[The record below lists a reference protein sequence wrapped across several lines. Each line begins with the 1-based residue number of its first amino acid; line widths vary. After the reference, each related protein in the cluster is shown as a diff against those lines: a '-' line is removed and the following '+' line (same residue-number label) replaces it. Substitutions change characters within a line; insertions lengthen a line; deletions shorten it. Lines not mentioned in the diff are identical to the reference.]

1 MTTKTDIE
9 GPRPEAAAI
18 LSRVAR
24 RVRDRRASLQWTAK
38 ELASR
43 SGISPRFVSDLEAG
57 RGNISIGRLASV
69 ALALGVDVGR
79 LVEEEPRPEVPDGP
93 RIVALL
99 GLRGAG
105 KTTLGQ
111 RLAAA
116 LGVRFVELDDAI
128 EDAAGLSLAEIFSL
142 HGEGYYRRLEAAE
155 VTRLLEGVEPLV
167 IACSGGLVQNV
178 GAFDVVRSRCRTV
191 WLQAAPV
198 DHMSRVLQQGDR
210 RPVAGRTDAMQEL
223 RAILASREPLY
234 RTAEI
239 HVDTSAL
246 GEAAALGNLLTAL
259 G

>member
-128 EDAAGLSLAEIFSL
+128 EDAAGLSLAEISL
-142 HGEGYYRRLEAAE
+142 STGRATTDGWRRRRSPGFWRGSSPSLSRAREGSFRTSGPSTSCEHGVA
-155 VTRLLEGVEPLV
+155 P
-167 IACSGGLVQNV
+167 SG
-178 GAFDVVRSRCRTV
+178 CKPPPWT
-191 WLQAAPV
+191 
-198 DHMSRVLQQGDR
+198 
-210 RPVAGRTDAMQEL
+210 T
-223 RAILASREPLY
+223 
-234 RTAEI
+234 
-239 HVDTSAL
+239 
-246 GEAAALGNLLTAL
+246 
-259 G
+259 